1 MKKSIALAFL
11 LGLARTAHAQ
21 PPADV
26 DARPIEEPANGTEAA
41 HEEGEED
48 PSRHFNFLDIK
59 SWWQGKDEWG
69 GPLGDGKMT
78 AIDAH
83 GKPFVVHEEEK
94 MSPPFVLLL
103 VNFALLLGLLAWKGR
118 PAVRKLA
125 EERHDQIKTALDE
138 AAKLRTEAA
147 DRLASYEKRLAAAD
161 DEVTK
166 LVAGIRADAEADKA
180 RILAAAEAQAAQL
193 KRDAESRIA
202 AEIEAARA
210 ALTREVTAAAGVATE
225 KLLREKTTAGDQDTL
240 VGNFIADVQHQAIR
254 KDAR

>member
-1 MKKSIALAFL
+1 MKRAVLFAFL

-21 PPADV
+21 PAEV
-26 DARPIEEPANGTEAA
+26 DSKPTEEPATGTEAA

-48 PSRHFNFLDIK
+48 PSRHFNYTNF
-59 SWWQGKDEWG
+59 SYSNKDEWG
-69 GPLGDGKMT
+69 GELGDGKMT
-78 AIDAH
+78 ALDAH

-94 MSPPFVLLL
+94 MSPPFLLLL
-103 VNFALLLGLLAWKGR
+103 VNFGLLLALLAWKGR
-118 PAVRKLA
+118 PAARKLA

-161 DEVTK
+161 DEVAK
-166 LVAGIRADAEADKA
+166 LVAGIRADAEADKV

-210 ALTREVTAAAGVATE
+210 ALTKEVTVAAASATE
-225 KLLREKTTAGDQDTL
+225 KLLRDKTTAGDQDTL